1 MYMKYIVTVLI
12 LLCSVA
18 GVAQPSDLRM
28 AAKKFDKSLVEK
40 DTAALRLLLH
50 EGLNYGHSN
59 AWVESKKELI
69 ANLYNGKI
77 SYTKIESRDFVWSGT
92 SPTLA
97 TVRSTANI
105 EYVMD
110 GKPGKLTLHILQVWR
125 KGRTGWQLLARQ
137 STKIEEKH

>member
-1 MYMKYIVTVLI
+1 MKTVLTI
-12 LLCSVA
+12 LISLLSLQA
-18 GVAQPSDLRM
+18 FAQPADLR
-28 AAKKFDKSLVEK
+28 AAAEKFDKALIEK
-40 DTAALRLLLH
+40 DTVALKQLLH

-59 AWVESKKELI
+59 AWVESKKEMI

-77 SYTKIESRDFVWSGT
+77 TYRKIESRDFVWSGT

-110 GKPGKLTLHILQVWR
+110 GKEGKLTLHVLQVWR
-125 KGRTGWQLLARQ
+125 KGRNGWQLLARQ
-137 STKIEEKH
+137 STKIEDKH

>member
-1 MYMKYIVTVLI
+1 MLKSFVTILI
-12 LLCSVA
+12 LIFTVA
-18 GVAQPSDLRM
+18 AYAQPADLR
-28 AAKKFDKSLVEK
+28 AAAEKFDKALIEK
-40 DTAALRLLLH
+40 DTVALKQLLH

-59 AWVESKKELI
+59 AWVESKKEMI

-77 SYTKIESRDFVWSGT
+77 TYTKIESRDFVWSGI

-110 GKPGKLTLHILQVWR
+110 GKPGKLTLHVLQIWR